1 MTLRIASLLVLA
13 LVLGACDCSE
23 DVGSGRDS
31 GGGDGGGD
39 TGLVDSSGR
48 DTSGGGD
55 TGGGDGGDE
64 CDPPD
69 MLIVLDRT
77 MSMHRQP
84 DGNPAPAGDLAR
96 SKWAIAVTSI
106 EAFTAALDTTVRFGL
121 ELFPRL
127 PAPGQCV
134 TLAQRIAGT
143 TASNDRC
150 EAGEVLVPPNVGTSA
165 DIALAI
171 DVETTEL
178 CRSTP
183 IGAGLDT
190 ALTGLMAVT
199 VPDRPQYVVLI
210 TDGQDTCENPLP
222 NVDALAAAGIGTYVI
237 GFDASGTG
245 VDRPTL
251 NDAACAGGTAPDPAT
266 NCTTDGM
273 GRTRAANPSGPD
285 LFLAAGDAAALTES
299 LEQAAGDVCC
309 GCLI

>member
-1 MTLRIASLLVLA
+1 
-13 LVLGACDCSE
+13 
-23 DVGSGRDS
+23 
-31 GGGDGGGD
+31 
-39 TGLVDSSGR
+39 
-48 DTSGGGD
+48 
-55 TGGGDGGDE
+55 
-64 CDPPD
+64 

-84 DGNPAPAGDLAR
+84 NGDPAPDSDHSL
-96 SKWAIAVTSI
+96 SKWAIAVGAI
-106 EAFTAALDTTVRFGL
+106 EAFTGALDTTVRFGL

-127 PAPGQCV
+127 PAPGVCV
-134 TLAQRIAGT
+134 TLGERIGGT
-143 TASNDRC
+143 TASNDQC
-150 EAGEVLVPPNVGTSA
+150 EEGEVLVPPGLGTSGA
-165 DIALAI
+165 IDAAI

-190 ALTGLMAVT
+190 ALTGLMSVAVAG
-199 VPDRPQYVVLI
+199 REQYVVLI

-222 NVDALAAAGIGTYVI
+222 FVDALTAAGIGTYVI
-237 GFDASGTG
+237 GFDASGSG

-266 NCTTDGM
+266 NCAPDGM
-273 GRTRAANPSGPD
+273 GRMRAAASGGPD
-285 LFLAAGDAAALTES
+285 LFLAAGDGGALTES